1 MTAPA
6 QSPQTD
12 ADAAVAE
19 GTTGSTADGSRLAPA
34 SPPTSPLTG
43 VGPGQALS
51 RKQPGGSPAG
61 DGGLATRSVARLGML
76 VGNQRLLV
84 ELTEAGEIIA
94 MPPVIVPVPLTKDWF
109 LGMTNV
115 RGSLYTVVDLR
126 RFAGEGV
133 TDVGKETR
141 LLSVSPSLGF
151 NVTLVVSKM
160 LGLRNTA
167 SMTPVGNVTPAHAGA
182 GWLGDCFADADG
194 HIWRE
199 LSLSRLVASP
209 DFLMVGRQ
217 PQPIN

>member
-1 MTAPA
+1 
-6 QSPQTD
+6 
-12 ADAAVAE
+12 
-19 GTTGSTADGSRLAPA
+19 
-34 SPPTSPLTG
+34 
-43 VGPGQALS
+43 
-51 RKQPGGSPAG
+51 
-61 DGGLATRSVARLGML
+61 ML

-141 LLSVSPSLGF
+141 LLSVAPSLGF

-167 SMTPVGNVTPAHAGA
+167 SMTPVGNVTPAHADA
-182 GWLGDCFADADG
+182 SWLGDSFADADG